1 MSKIRAEHIAYASAA
16 VVAAV
21 AAVVSFEHMRYV
33 GRVAGEE
40 WRSWLIPLSV
50 DGQLI
55 SATLVAWFAR
65 KQGRGIPG
73 ITLASLVL
81 GLWAS
86 VGANIVA
93 ALLAGSEALPES
105 WEWLPVAVGV
115 WPPVA
120 LALAFESVLRLRDL
134 TSEPRAADQEVSA
147 SAPSTPEPVPAGVE
161 EAAPEPVESVPTV
174 EPLPEPVE
182 SVPTV
187 ELSLEPPT
195 ASPTSTEPL
204 RDTRAEALD
213 FAKSV
218 LSSGGVI
225 SGASLALMYGKPDRW
240 GRSVLE
246 EARSDLG
253 VVNGH
258 PVGWSIRN

>member
-1 MSKIRAEHIAYASAA
+1 MSRQAGTLSGMSKIRAEHIAYASAA

-55 SATLVAWFAR
+55 SATLAAWFAR
-65 KQGRGIPG
+65 KQGRRIPG
-73 ITLASLVL
+73 ITLMSLVL

-86 VGANIVA
+86 VGANIAA
-93 ALLAGSEALPES
+93 ALLPGSGTLPEG

-134 TSEPRAADQEVSA
+134 TGAPEAADQEVSA
-147 SAPSTPEPVPAGVE
+147 SAPSI
-161 EAAPEPVESVPTV
+161 PEPVESAPTV
-174 EPLPEPVE
+174 ESLPEP
-182 SVPTV
+182 PTV
-187 ELSLEPPT
+187 PH
-195 ASPTSTEPL
+195 TSAGAI

-253 VVNGH
+253 MVNGH
-258 PVGWSIRN
+258 PVG

>member
-1 MSKIRAEHIAYASAA
+1 MSRIRAEHIAYASAA

-73 ITLASLVL
+73 ITLMSLIL

-93 ALLAGSEALPES
+93 ALLAGSGALPEG

-134 TSEPRAADQEVSA
+134 TGEPRAVDQEVSA
-147 SAPSTPEPVPAGVE
+147 SAPSTPEPV
-161 EAAPEPVESVPTV
+161 ESVPAV
-174 EPLPEPVE
+174 ESLPEPVE
-182 SVPTV
+182 SAPTV
-187 ELSLEPPT
+187 EPSPEPPT
-195 ASPTSTEPL
+195 TSHTSAGAI

-246 EARSDLG
+246 EARLDLG

-258 PVGWSIRN
+258 PVG

>member
-1 MSKIRAEHIAYASAA
+1 MLSGMSRIRAEHIAYASAA

-33 GRVAGEE
+33 GYVAGED

-73 ITLASLVL
+73 ITLLSLVL

-86 VGANIVA
+86 VGANVVA
-93 ALLAGSEALPES
+93 ALLPASGTLTEG

-134 TSEPRAADQEVSA
+134 TGESEGADQEVSA
-147 SAPSTPEPVPAGVE
+147 DVPPVPESVPEPVPAVPE
-161 EAAPEPVESVPTV
+161 PAPVDVKEATPEPVESTPAT
-174 EPLPEPVE
+174 ESLPEPLATPY
-182 SVPTV
+182 VP
-187 ELSLEPPT
+187 
-195 ASPTSTEPL
+195 
-204 RDTRAEALD
+204 AEAVGD
-213 FAKSV
+213 VRGDAREFAKSV

-225 SGASLALMYGKPDRW
+225 SGASLGLMYGKSDRW
-240 GRSVLE
+240 GRGVLA

-253 VVNGH
+253 MVNGH
-258 PVGWSIRN
+258 PLG

>member
-1 MSKIRAEHIAYASAA
+1 MLSGMSKIRAEHIAYASAA

-33 GRVAGEE
+33 GYVAGED

-65 KQGRGIPG
+65 KRGRSIPRV
-73 ITLASLVL
+73 TLMSLVL

-86 VGANIVA
+86 IGANIVS
-93 ALLAGSEALPES
+93 ALLPGSGTLPES

-115 WPPVA
+115 WPPIA

-134 TSEPRAADQEVSA
+134 TGEPEAADQGVSA
-147 SAPSTPEPVPAGVE
+147 GVPPVPESVPATSESVPAVPEPVPADAE
-161 EAAPEPVESVPTV
+161 EVAPEPVESAPAA
-174 EPLPEPVE
+174 ESLPEPLATPY
-182 SVPTV
+182 VP
-187 ELSLEPPT
+187 
-195 ASPTSTEPL
+195 
-204 RDTRAEALD
+204 AEAVGD
-213 FAKSV
+213 VRVDAREFAKSV

-225 SGASLALMYGKPDRW
+225 SGASLGLMYGKSDRW
-240 GRSVLE
+240 GRGVLA

-253 VVNGH
+253 MVNGH
-258 PVGWSIRN
+258 PLG

>member
-1 MSKIRAEHIAYASAA
+1 MSRQAGTLSGMSKIRAEHIAYASAA

-73 ITLASLVL
+73 ITLMSLIL

-93 ALLAGSEALPES
+93 ALLAGSETLPEG

-134 TSEPRAADQEVSA
+134 TGAK
-147 SAPSTPEPVPAGVE
+147 
-161 EAAPEPVESVPTV
+161 EAAPEPV

-187 ELSLEPPT
+187 EPSPEPPT
-195 ASPTSTEPL
+195 APHASTGFL
-204 RDTRAEALD
+204 RDARADALD

-258 PVGWSIRN
+258 PLG

>member
-1 MSKIRAEHIAYASAA
+1 MSRIRAEHIAYASAA

-65 KQGRGIPG
+65 KQGWRIPG
-73 ITLASLVL
+73 ITLMSLIL

-93 ALLAGSEALPES
+93 ALLPGSGALPEG
-105 WEWLPVAVGV
+105 WGWLPVAVGV

-134 TSEPRAADQEVSA
+134 TGEPRAADQEVST
-147 SAPSTPEPVPAGVE
+147 SAPSTQEPVPATVE
-161 EAAPEPVESVPTV
+161 EAIPEPVESAPA
-174 EPLPEPVE
+174 VE
-182 SVPTV
+182 SLP
-187 ELSLEPPT
+187 EPPT
-195 ASPTSTEPL
+195 APHVSAGAL
-204 RDTRAEALD
+204 RDARAEALD

-253 VVNGH
+253 MVNGH
-258 PVGWSIRN
+258 PIG

>member
-1 MSKIRAEHIAYASAA
+1 MSRIRAEHIAYASAA
-16 VVAAV
+16 VVAVV

-65 KQGRGIPG
+65 KRGRSIPG
-73 ITLASLVL
+73 ITLMSLVL

-93 ALLAGSEALPES
+93 ALLPGSGTLPEG
-105 WEWLPVAVGV
+105 WGWLPVAVGV

-120 LALAFESVLRLRDL
+120 LAMAFESVLRLRDL
-134 TSEPRAADQEVSA
+134 TGESGAADQGVSA
-147 SAPSTPEPVPAGVE
+147 SAPSASEPVPAGVE
-161 EAAPEPVESVPTV
+161 EVI
-174 EPLPEPVE
+174 PEPVE

-187 ELSLEPPT
+187 ELLPESVEGAPAVESPQESPA
-195 ASPTSTEPL
+195 ASHASTGAL
-204 RDTRAEALD
+204 RDARAEARS

-218 LSSGGVI
+218 LSSGDVI

-240 GRSVLE
+240 GRSVLD

-253 VVNGH
+253 MVNGH
-258 PVGWSIRN
+258 PVG

>member
-1 MSKIRAEHIAYASAA
+1 MSRIRAEHIAYASAA

-65 KQGRGIPG
+65 KQGRSIPG
-73 ITLASLVL
+73 ITLMSLIL

-93 ALLAGSEALPES
+93 ALLPGSGALPEG
-105 WEWLPVAVGV
+105 WGWLPVAVGV
-115 WPPVA
+115 WPPIA

-134 TSEPRAADQEVSA
+134 TGEPRAADQEVSA
-147 SAPSTPEPVPAGVE
+147 SAPSTPEPVPAAVE
-161 EAAPEPVESVPTV
+161 EAIPEPVESAPAVEEAIPGSVEGVPAV
-174 EPLPEPVE
+174 EPF
-182 SVPTV
+182 S
-187 ELSLEPPT
+187 EPPT
-195 ASPTSTEPL
+195 TPHAPAETFQ
-204 RDTRAEALD
+204 DARANALD

-240 GRSVLE
+240 GRSVLA

-253 VVNGH
+253 MVNGH
-258 PVGWSIRN
+258 PIG

>member
-1 MSKIRAEHIAYASAA
+1 MSRIRAEHIAYASAA

-73 ITLASLVL
+73 ITMISLIL

-86 VGANIVA
+86 VGANIAA
-93 ALLAGSEALPES
+93 ALLPGSGTLPEG
-105 WEWLPVAVGV
+105 WGWLPVAVGV
-115 WPPVA
+115 WPPIA

-134 TSEPRAADQEVSA
+134 TGAPEAADQEVSA
-147 SAPSTPEPVPAGVE
+147 SAASIPEPVETAPTVE
-161 EAAPEPVESVPTV
+161 SPPEPVES
-174 EPLPEPVE
+174 
-182 SVPTV
+182 
-187 ELSLEPPT
+187 
-195 ASPTSTEPL
+195 APTSTEAL
-204 RDTRAEALD
+204 RDTRTEALD

>member
-33 GRVAGEE
+33 GHVAGEE

-65 KQGRGIPG
+65 KEGRGIPG
-73 ITLASLVL
+73 ITLLSLIL

-86 VGANIVA
+86 VGANIVS
-93 ALLAGSEALPES
+93 ALLAGSEALPEG
-105 WEWLPVAVGV
+105 WGWLPVAVGV
-115 WPPVA
+115 WPPIA

-134 TSEPRAADQEVSA
+134 TGAPRAVDQEA
-147 SAPSTPEPVPAGVE
+147 SAPASVPS
-161 EAAPEPVESVPTV
+161 APEPVETVPIV
-174 EPLPEPVE
+174 EPSPEPPAT
-182 SVPTV
+182 SH
-187 ELSLEPPT
+187 
-195 ASPTSTEPL
+195 ASTGAI

-240 GRSVLE
+240 GRGVLE

-253 VVNGH
+253 LVNGH
-258 PVGWSIRN
+258 PVG

>member
-1 MSKIRAEHIAYASAA
+1 MSRIRAEHIAYASAA

-33 GRVAGEE
+33 GRAAGEE

-65 KQGRGIPG
+65 KQGRSIPG
-73 ITLASLVL
+73 ITLMSLIL

-93 ALLAGSEALPES
+93 ALLPGSGALPEG
-105 WEWLPVAVGV
+105 WGWLPVAVGV
-115 WPPVA
+115 WPPIA

-134 TSEPRAADQEVSA
+134 TGEPRAADQEVSD

-161 EAAPEPVESVPTV
+161 EAIPEPVESVPAV
-174 EPLPEPVE
+174 EPSP
-182 SVPTV
+182 
-187 ELSLEPPT
+187 EPPT
-195 ASPTSTEPL
+195 TSHASAGAL
-204 RDTRAEALD
+204 RDARADALD

-240 GRSVLE
+240 GRSVLD

-253 VVNGH
+253 IVNGH
-258 PVGWSIRN
+258 PVG

>member
-1 MSKIRAEHIAYASAA
+1 MLSGMSRIRAEHIAYASAA

-65 KQGRGIPG
+65 KQGRSIPRV
-73 ITLASLVL
+73 TLASLVL

-86 VGANIVA
+86 VGANIAA
-93 ALLAGSEALPES
+93 ALLPDSGTLPES

-115 WPPVA
+115 WPPIA

-134 TSEPRAADQEVSA
+134 TGAPEAADQEVSA
-147 SAPSTPEPVPAGVE
+147 DVPPVPESVPPVPEPVPADAE
-161 EAAPEPVESVPTV
+161 ETAPEPVESAPAV
-174 EPLPEPVE
+174 ESLPEPLATPY
-182 SVPTV
+182 VP
-187 ELSLEPPT
+187 
-195 ASPTSTEPL
+195 
-204 RDTRAEALD
+204 AEAVGDVRTDALE

-225 SGASLALMYGKPDRW
+225 SGASLGLMYGKSDRW
-240 GRSVLE
+240 GRGVLA

-253 VVNGH
+253 MVNGH
-258 PVGWSIRN
+258 PVG

>member
-1 MSKIRAEHIAYASAA
+1 MSRIRAEHIAYASAA

-33 GRVAGEE
+33 GRAAGEE

-65 KQGRGIPG
+65 KQGRSIPG
-73 ITLASLVL
+73 ITLMSLIL

-93 ALLAGSEALPES
+93 ALLPGSGALPEG
-105 WEWLPVAVGV
+105 WGWLPVAVGV
-115 WPPVA
+115 WPPIA

-134 TSEPRAADQEVSA
+134 TGEPRAVDQEVSA

-161 EAAPEPVESVPTV
+161 EATPEPVESVPTV

-182 SVPTV
+182 SASVV
-187 ELSLEPPT
+187 ESSPEPPT
-195 ASPTSTEPL
+195 TSHAPAGAP
-204 RDTRAEALD
+204 RDARADALD

-240 GRSVLE
+240 GRSVLD

-253 VVNGH
+253 IVNGH
-258 PVGWSIRN
+258 PVG

>member
-1 MSKIRAEHIAYASAA
+1 MSRIRAEHIAYASAA

-65 KQGRGIPG
+65 KQGKGIPG
-73 ITLASLVL
+73 ITLVSLVL

-86 VGANIVA
+86 VGANIVS
-93 ALLAGSEALPES
+93 ALLPGSGTLPEG

-134 TSEPRAADQEVSA
+134 TGAPEAADQEVSA
-147 SAPSTPEPVPAGVE
+147 SAASIPEPVPAGVE
-161 EAAPEPVESVPTV
+161 EATPEPVESVPTV
-174 EPLPEPVE
+174 EPSP
-182 SVPTV
+182 
-187 ELSLEPPT
+187 EPPT
-195 ASPTSTEPL
+195 APHVSAGAI

-258 PVGWSIRN
+258 PVG